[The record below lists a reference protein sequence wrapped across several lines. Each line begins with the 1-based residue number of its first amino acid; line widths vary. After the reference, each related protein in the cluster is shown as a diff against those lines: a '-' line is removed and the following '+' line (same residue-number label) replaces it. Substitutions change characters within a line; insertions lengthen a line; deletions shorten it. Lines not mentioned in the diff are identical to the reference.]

1 MSLQRNNALW
11 KIGSLIVV
19 LEVIAS
25 FAFVFGISHT
35 YAAPASARKG
45 IHGHP
50 RFVDMHKDAPTQGSA
65 LMRKA
70 LSNAPAST
78 IPTWH
83 SSFTSNGVT
92 YPYTMVGTNPATSST
107 TSTVP
112 TVIVP
117 LALKY
122 ANGVTLDGTAKAR
135 SVSNSPLF
143 KTASFASGNTQ
154 YGDAIQRAEFWS
166 SVRTHPGY
174 HVLLGQAAIL
184 PTVTLKV
191 PANDGQETSSG
202 SFHYAQVDVNWFYS
216 QEVSLITKLHIS
228 STTLPIFLT
237 YDSFLYDS
245 GGCCILGYHDAS
257 TLGGKVYTHIFA
269 SYIDPGIFDASTGIT
284 DVDALSHEVAE
295 WLNDPFVNNTVPNW
309 TTGNGYGCNNDLEV
323 GDPLVGTSFAVNGY
337 SLQDEA
343 LLPWFSRAASP
354 GTYQARYS
362 FLGTFTHYSA
372 SC

>member
-1 MSLQRNNALW
+1 MSLQRNKAFL

-35 YAAPASARKG
+35 YAAPASTRKG

-50 RFVDMHKDAPTQGSA
+50 RFVDMHKDAPTQGNA
-65 LMRKA
+65 LKQKA
-70 LSNAPAST
+70 LYSTTAST
-78 IPTWH
+78 VPTWH

-92 YPYTMVGTNPATSST
+92 YPYTMVGTNPAAGSTSI
-107 TSTVP
+107 TVP
-112 TVIVP
+112 AVIVP

-122 ANGVTLDGTAKAR
+122 ANGVTLDGTTKAR

-166 SVRTHPGY
+166 SVQTHPGY
-174 HVLLGQAAIL
+174 HVLLGQPAIL

-191 PANDGQETSSG
+191 PANYGQESSSG
-202 SFHYAQVDVNWFYS
+202 SLRYAQVDVNWFYN
-216 QEVSLITKLHIS
+216 QEVGLITKLHIS

-237 YDSFLYDS
+237 YNSFLYDS

-269 SYIDPGIFDASTGIT
+269 SYIDPGLFGAGTS

-295 WLNDPFVNNTVPNW
+295 WLNDPFVNNIVPNW
-309 TTGNGYGCNNDLEV
+309 TTGNDYGCNNDLEV
-323 GDPLVGTSFAVNGY
+323 GDPLVGTNFTVNGY
-337 SLQDEA
+337 SLQDEV
-343 LLPWFSRAASP
+343 LLPWFSRVTSP